1 MMFWARPGSSREPR
15 TIRMTAARTTTITIH
30 IVRIVL
36 LMLGWKTTSWSGL
49 GAFAGSK
56 SMTVAGA
63 GNSRAFWMKQAGNG
77 QSGPA
82 VASFGV
88 WGKTMKAAMSRMMTM
103 PIRRNQ
109 RLDRPRPD
117 GDDGGGGVG
126 VARGAAA

>member
-1 MMFWARPGSSREPR
+1 MMFWRPRGISFEPR
-15 TIRMTAARTTTITIH
+15 TMRITATRTRTITIH

-63 GNSRAFWMKQAGNG
+63 GNSRAFWREHGGNG
-77 QSGPA
+77 QPGPA
-82 VASFGV
+82 GASFGV

-109 RLDRPRPD
+109 RLDNPRPAG
-117 GDDGGGGVG
+117 GDGVG
-126 VARGAAA
+126 A